1 MNTTRVLVL
10 FAHPA
15 LEKSR
20 VHRKLVERVR
30 GLAGVTF
37 HDLYEAYP
45 DFDVDVKREQEL
57 LLAHEAVVLQHPF
70 YWYGTPAL
78 VKQWEDLVLEH
89 GWAYGTGGTA
99 LHGKRLVSAITT
111 GGGEAAYAA
120 AGLSRFTIRQLL
132 APIEQTARLCGMDY
146 PPPFVV
152 HGTHRLDAEGIER
165 AADEYERFV
174 AALRDDRLDFDAARE
189 LPRLNADLG
198 RVLRPEPPSSGDGHA
213 R

>member
-1 MNTTRVLVL
+1 MPRVLVL

-20 VHRKLVERVR
+20 VHRRLVERARAVP
-30 GLAGVTF
+30 GLTF

-45 DFDVDVKREQEL
+45 DFDVDVKVEQAL
-57 LLAHEAVVLQHPF
+57 LLAHDAVVLQHPF
-70 YWYGTPAL
+70 YWYSTPAL

-99 LHGKRLVSAITT
+99 LRGKRLVSAVTT
-111 GGGEAAYAA
+111 GGGEAAYRAE
-120 AGLSRFTIRQLL
+120 GLNRLTVRALL

-152 HGTHRLDAEGIER
+152 HGTHRLDASGIAR
-165 AADEYERFV
+165 AAEEYGLFL
-174 AALRDDRLDFDAARE
+174 AALRDDRVDFEGTRE
-189 LPRLNADLG
+189 LPRINADLA
-198 RVLRPEPPSSGDGHA
+198 RVLRPEPAASGGDDA

>member
-1 MNTTRVLVL
+1 MARILVL

-20 VHRKLVERVR
+20 VNRRLAERALSVQ
-30 GLAGVTF
+30 GVTF

-45 DFDVDVKREQEL
+45 DFDVDVKREQAL
-57 LLAHEAVVLQHPF
+57 LLAHDTIVLQHPF
-70 YWYGTPAL
+70 YWYGAPAL

-99 LHGKRLVSAITT
+99 LRGKRLVSAITA
-111 GGGEAAYAA
+111 GGGEAAYTA
-120 AGLSRFTIRQLL
+120 AGHNRFTIRQLL
-132 APIEQTARLCGMDY
+132 APTEQTARLCGMDY

-152 HGTHRLDAEGIER
+152 HATHRLEAQGIER
-165 AADEYERFV
+165 AADEYGRFLS
-174 AALRDDRLDFDAARE
+174 ALRDDRVDFEAARA
-189 LPRLNADLG
+189 LPRINADLD
-198 RVLRPEPPSSGDGHA
+198 RVLRPEPATRGDADA

>member
-1 MNTTRVLVL
+1 MSRVLVL

-20 VHRKLVERVR
+20 VHRRLVERAR
-30 GLAGVTF
+30 GVEGVTL

-57 LLAHEAVVLQHPF
+57 LLAHDAVVLQHPL
-70 YWYGTPAL
+70 YWYSTPAL

-99 LHGKRLVSAITT
+99 LRGKRLVSAITA
-111 GGGEAAYAA
+111 GGSEAAYRED
-120 AGLSRFTIRQLL
+120 GHNRFTIRQLL

-152 HGTHRLDAEGIER
+152 HGTHRLDADGVER
-165 AADEYERFV
+165 AAEEYARLL
-174 AALRDDRLDFDAARE
+174 AALRDDRVDFEAARGRS
-189 LPRLNADLG
+189 RLNEDLEL
-198 RVLRPEPPSSGDGHA
+198 VLRGGGGEGDRA

>member
-1 MNTTRVLVL
+1 MARVLVL

-15 LEKSR
+15 LDKSR
-20 VHRKLVERVR
+20 VHRRLVERVR
-30 GLAGVTF
+30 GLEGVTF
-37 HDLYEAYP
+37 QDLYEAYP
-45 DFDVDVKREQEL
+45 DFDVDVKREQAL
-57 LLAHEAVVLQHPF
+57 LLAHDAIVLQHPF

-99 LHGKRLVSAITT
+99 LRGKRLVSAITT
-111 GGGEAAYAA
+111 GGGETAYREE
-120 AGLSRFTIRQLL
+120 GHNRFTIRQLL

-152 HGTHRLDAEGIER
+152 HGTHRLDADGIEL
-165 AADEYERFV
+165 AADEYGRFV
-174 AALRDDRLDFDAARE
+174 AALRDDRVDFEAARA
-189 LPRLNADLG
+189 LPRINVDLD
-198 RVLRPEPPSSGDGHA
+198 RVLRPEPAARGGGDA

>member
-1 MNTTRVLVL
+1 MARVLVL

-20 VHRKLVERVR
+20 VHRRLVERVR
-30 GLAGVTF
+30 GLSGVTL

-57 LLAHEAVVLQHPF
+57 LLAHDVVVLQHPF

-89 GWAYGTGGTA
+89 GWAYGTGGEA
-99 LHGKRLVSAITT
+99 LRGKRLVSAITT
-111 GGGEAAYAA
+111 GGGEAAYAE
-120 AGLSRFTIRQLL
+120 AGHNRFTIRQLL

-165 AADEYERFV
+165 AADEYGRFV
-174 AALRDDRLDFDAARE
+174 AALRDDRLDFETARE

-198 RVLRPEPPSSGDGHA
+198 RVLRPGPPSSGDAHA